1 MDLMVKLVGVVSGPK
16 IDDLPRKLAS
26 VTFDP
31 LNETSIEA
39 RIRVPKILD
48 GRSGFYKVFY
58 TAGLQ

>member
-1 MDLMVKLVGVVSGPK
+1 MIDLCGVVSGPK
-16 IDDLPRKLAS
+16 IDDLPQKLAS
-26 VTFDP
+26 VTLGP

-58 TAGLQ
+58 SAGLQ